1 MTIEKV
7 TPLFVVDRIEPCLPF
22 WCETLGYERRV
33 EVPHEGAL
41 GFALLENGAGEI
53 MLQTRASLE
62 GDLPLVAARSPSAL
76 LFIEVDSLTHVQEA
90 TRGANVIVAERTTF
104 YGMRETVVVDP
115 AGTVIIFAQKQ
126 KE

>member
-1 MTIEKV
+1 M
-7 TPLFVVDRIEPCLPF
+7 
-22 WCETLGYERRV
+22 
-33 EVPHEGAL
+33 

-76 LFIEVDSLTHVQEA
+76 LFVEVDSLAQVQAA
-90 TRGANVIVAERTTF
+90 TRANAIVAERTTF

-115 AGTVIIFAQKQ
+115 AGTVIIFAQK
-126 KE
+126 E